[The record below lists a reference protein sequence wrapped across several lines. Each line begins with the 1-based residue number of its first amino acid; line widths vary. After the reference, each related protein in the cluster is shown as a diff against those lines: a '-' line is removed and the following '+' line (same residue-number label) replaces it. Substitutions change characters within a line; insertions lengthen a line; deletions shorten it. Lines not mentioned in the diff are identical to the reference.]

1 MEEVVTYEVNEDVII
16 EDNTVYYEGRIME
29 TKDGKYLVHF
39 NGWPKKYDRWVP
51 PESII
56 KQNEMNRALMKMN
69 NKSNKEREDKPYYKM
84 SILNELNS
92 LSEIKQQ
99 YGFPFLLKQRLIEE
113 WYVVESQ
120 QRFLPLPR
128 VPNVKQILQTWET
141 ECKAESTASH
151 QNTIELIQGLI
162 FYMNNCM
169 DRSIIYRPEMPQ
181 FERVKHLKPSGFI
194 EVYGAEH
201 LLRTVFMIPMMYSST
216 DLSERES
223 EMIHEVMMGLYQFL
237 LRHPTY
243 FCNLEE
249 YTTLDESIKHLF
261 VLYFVLCIPLLF
273 PLNSTGEGHTR
284 DSLQDIQ
291 RIASR

>member
-1 MEEVVTYEVNEDVII
+1 MNWQSFFE
-16 EDNTVYYEGRIME
+16 
-29 TKDGKYLVHF
+29 LF
-39 NGWPKKYDRWVP
+39 
-51 PESII
+51 
-56 KQNEMNRALMKMN
+56 KQ
-69 NKSNKEREDKPYYKM
+69 
-84 SILNELNS
+84 NS

-128 VPNVKQILQTWET
+128 VPNVKQILQTVF
-141 ECKAESTASH
+141 SVLPL
-151 QNTIELIQGLI
+151 N
-162 FYMNNCM
+162 
-169 DRSIIYRPEMPQ
+169 
-181 FERVKHLKPSGFI
+181 PSGKQN
-194 EVYGAEH
+194 ARPSQPH
-201 LLRTVFMIPMMYSST
+201 LIRIRLRQSFFFSRTLADPRPDLLHEQLHGPIYHLPSGDAAVRESEAPEALWVHRGVRSGTSASDSVQELYRKSNVVMIPMMYSST